1 MTQGDDVPARPAG
14 GAAGGALIAAYGL
27 VVYGVFLAVF
37 LYMIGFV
44 ADADLTVGGIHVVG
58 KSIDRG
64 GGNGAVTASALAIDV
79 SLLALFGVQH
89 SVMARPAFKRR
100 WTRLIPP
107 SAERSTYV
115 MATNLCL
122 LALIVAWRPLTA
134 DVWRV
139 AAQPWH
145 GLLVAGSFLGWLIA
159 LISTFLI
166 DHFDLFGL
174 RQVLARWRGRAGAEH
189 EFTTPL
195 FYRVVRHP
203 LYTGFIVAFWMT
215 PAMTLGHLVFAASMT
230 GYILVAVRYE
240 ERDLVGHFGDRYRD
254 YRRRVPMLIPGLGG
268 RS

>member
-1 MTQGDDVPARPAG
+1 VTHGDDASTRPAD
-14 GAAGGALIAAYGL
+14 GAAGGAVIAAYGL
-27 VVYGVFLAVF
+27 VVYGLFLAVF
-37 LYMIGFV
+37 LYMVGFV
-44 ADADLTVGGIHVVG
+44 ADADLKVGGLHVVE

-64 GGNGAVTASALAIDV
+64 GGDGAVTATALVIDAAM
-79 SLLALFGVQH
+79 LALFGVQH

-122 LALIVAWRPLTA
+122 IALIVAWRPLTTA
-134 DVWRV
+134 VWRV
-139 AAQPWH
+139 NVQPWH
-145 GLLVAGSFLGWLIA
+145 GILIALSFLGWLIV
-159 LISTFLI
+159 LVSTFLI

-174 RQVLARWRGRAGAEH
+174 RQVIARWRGRSPAEH

-195 FYRVVRHP
+195 FYRLVRHP
-203 LYTGFIVAFWMT
+203 LYTGFIIAFWAT
-215 PAMTLGHLVFAASMT
+215 PAMSLGHLLFAAAMT
-230 GYILVAVRYE
+230 GYILLAVRYE
-240 ERDLVGHFGDRYRD
+240 ERDLVSHFGDRYRD